1 MIYIHDKRGA
11 SLKEEKHMTRF
22 EKELS
27 GALGAYWKKEAE
39 KELERVSQDIKD
51 GNITIDE
58 NGVARNCKGRALQSD
73 MLEKVLMVSD
83 TVNVEA
89 TRAARDEETAKVIEA
104 YRASYTGPSEEE
116 LFEMRAA
123 FGTGTTVVDVLTGKK
138 IKL

>member
-1 MIYIHDKRGA
+1 
-11 SLKEEKHMTRF
+11 MTRF

-51 GNITIDE
+51 GKITIDE
-58 NGVARNCKGRALQSD
+58 NGVARNCKGRALQND
-73 MLEKVLMVSD
+73 MLEKVMMVSYR
-83 TVNVEA
+83 VNAEA
-89 TRAARDEETAKVIEA
+89 TRKECEKETMAAIEA
-104 YRASYTGPSEEE
+104 YRANYTEPSEEE

-123 FGTGTTVVDVLTGKK
+123 YGKGTTVVDVITGRK

>member
-1 MIYIHDKRGA
+1 
-11 SLKEEKHMTRF
+11 MTRF

-39 KELERVSQDIKD
+39 KELAKVKEDLEN

-58 NGVARNCKGRALQSD
+58 QGIARNCIGRLLQND
-73 MLEKVLMVSD
+73 MMEKVAMVND
-83 TVNVEA
+83 EVNVEA

-116 LFEMRAA
+116 MFEMRAA
-123 FGTGTTVVDVLTGKK
+123 FGTGTTVVDIFTVKK

>member
-1 MIYIHDKRGA
+1 
-11 SLKEEKHMTRF
+11 MTRF

-39 KELERVSQDIKD
+39 KELANIRKD
-51 GNITIDE
+51 LDEGRITIDKF
-58 NGVARNCKGRALQSD
+58 GVARNCVGRALQND

-83 TVNVEA
+83 KVNVEA

>member
-1 MIYIHDKRGA
+1 
-11 SLKEEKHMTRF
+11 MTRF

-39 KELERVSQDIKD
+39 KELSKVKKDLKD
-51 GNITIDE
+51 GKITIDE
-58 NGVARNCKGRALQSD
+58 NGIARNCIGRTLHDD
-73 MLEKVLMVSD
+73 MLEKVAMVSD
-83 TVNVEA
+83 KVNVEA

-104 YRASYTGPSEEE
+104 YRASCTGPSEED

-123 FGTGTTVVDVLTGKK
+123 YGTGTTVVDIFTGKK

>member
-1 MIYIHDKRGA
+1 
-11 SLKEEKHMTRF
+11 MTRF

-39 KELERVSQDIKD
+39 KELERVKKD
-51 GNITIDE
+51 LKEGKITIDE
-58 NGVARNCKGRALQSD
+58 NGIARNCIERTLHDD
-73 MLEKVLMVSD
+73 MLEKVAMVSD
-83 TVNVEA
+83 KVNVEA

-116 LFEMRAA
+116 MFEMRAA
-123 FGTGTTVVDVLTGKK
+123 FGTGTTVVDIFTGKK

>member
-1 MIYIHDKRGA
+1 
-11 SLKEEKHMTRF
+11 MTRF

-39 KELERVSQDIKD
+39 KELAKVKEDLEN

-58 NGVARNCKGRALQSD
+58 QGIARNCIGRVLQND
-73 MLEKVLMVSD
+73 MMEKVAMVSD
-83 TVNVEA
+83 KVNVEA
-89 TRAARDEETAKVIEA
+89 TRAARDEETAKVIEEF
-104 YRASYTGPSEEE
+104 RASYTGPSEED

-123 FGTGTTVVDVLTGKK
+123 YGKGTTVVDIFTGKK